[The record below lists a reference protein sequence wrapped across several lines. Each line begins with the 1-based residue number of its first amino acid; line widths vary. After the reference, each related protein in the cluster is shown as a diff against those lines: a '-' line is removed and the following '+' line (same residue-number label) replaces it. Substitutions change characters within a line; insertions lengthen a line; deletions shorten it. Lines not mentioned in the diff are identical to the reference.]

1 MNNGDNSTSG
11 EGYVPSPI
19 DVLTLPD
26 DSIAALAELAPSPDS
41 VHAAQFAKLSS
52 LSDIGRV
59 DLLVVLRRQAG
70 FDAARQIELLA
81 AISRDDPSN
90 EKWSVQEI
98 AAVLRIAPATA
109 ATHVHRAEILT
120 TTLRKTLAALRAG
133 DITARHA
140 ELLASAVMPLNPAIA
155 RAVEERVLDKASEQT
170 VAQFRASVARAV
182 LALDPAG
189 EQERHADAVEQR
201 RVVLTPDLHGMA
213 QLWAYLPADGAATVL
228 TAIDAIAAETI
239 FGNGGDSRSADQR
252 RADALVTLADS
263 ALADP
268 ALTRR
273 HGGAAGGAAHRRRL
287 HPARPG

>member
-1 MNNGDNSTSG
+1 M
-11 EGYVPSPI
+11 
-19 DVLTLPD
+19 
-26 DSIAALAELAPSPDS
+26 
-41 VHAAQFAKLSS
+41 HAAQFAKLSS

-120 TTLRKTLAALRAG
+120 TTLQATLAALRAG

-140 ELLASAVMPLNPAIA
+140 ELLASAVMGLDPDIA
-155 RAVEERVLDKASEQT
+155 RAVEERVLDRGAEQT
-170 VAQFRASVARAV
+170 VSQFRASVTRAV
-182 LALDPAG
+182 LLLDPKG

-201 RVVLTPDLHGMA
+201 RVVCTPDLHGMA

-228 TAIDAIAAETI
+228 TAIDALACR
-239 FGNGGDSRSADQR
+239 DDLRQR
-252 RADALVTLADS
+252 R
-263 ALADP
+263 
-268 ALTRR
+268 
-273 HGGAAGGAAHRRRL
+273 
-287 HPARPG
+287 